1 MLILIDRRRILR
13 PGRIFVLY
21 IDGYFCGRLWVESLR
36 SDDADDPYTDSH
48 RWQATDG
55 ESHPDAVDPTA
66 RSQSGARQ

>member
-13 PGRIFVLY
+13 PGRIFALY
-21 IDGYFCGRLWVESLR
+21 IDGYFCRGLR
-36 SDDADDPYTDSH
+36 RRPDDPYTDSH